1 MTDIF
6 ISYASEDRARVRPL
20 AEALQERG
28 FNVWWDRSLAAG
40 QDYTAIIEKELKEAK
55 AVIVV
60 WTQSSAVSTF
70 VRDEAGRARDE
81 GRLVPVLLDAVQLPL
96 GFGAFQAED
105 FTRWNGGANAP
116 QMQLLVEVLSAK
128 VSGRAV
134 NTSEIERRRRRLGAR
149 VRIVSLLT
157 VIALIAGIAWVVN
170 DFVRPDPPAPD
181 LRAELLR
188 LLADGQLTPEQA
200 IQLAQILEVGALGE
214 TAEARMDGAQPAPP
228 SSASILAE
236 DSGVSEASFEATAR
250 QSYREAFSALA
261 AHPDARVRLAVAQ
274 MSQASTRDAAMQ
286 TLWTYAGEHPD
297 DPLRD
302 EIYLLCGSVGEVNNN
317 PLGQRA
323 LEQAT
328 SLRTRDPAVWRMLSR
343 SYERGNRSSDAAAA
357 AQVSEGVEA
366 QNSGDTAAAERQ
378 LQQALPQL
386 SAPELR
392 APVATELG
400 QIAEG
405 RGDFTAASARFSQAY
420 TAREQVAA
428 ASPDSAAAES
438 IDADAQQLVRA
449 LDLLGPY
456 PRGVRAPAPG
466 SRAAR
471 RRRAGLGIVAALPNS
486 VPHQFAQRRSARAA
500 TAPTF
505 RGRPPGSDANADAV
519 ASARLEEDEFRGPV
533 VALVEVLETR
543 QVRRLIGADLKHDQ
557 SLWRNPAALAE
568 AFYGALAEAPAVR
581 RVKKNQI
588 EGIAQASRLDAE
600 VGRIAAM
607 DAGGPEEPKR
617 FDIVPDRAPCGG
629 LGLDKK
635 RK

>member
-1 MTDIF
+1 MADVF

-40 QDYTAIIEKELKEAK
+40 QDYTAIIEKELKDSK

-134 NTSEIERRRRRLGAR
+134 NTSEIERRRRRLGTRIR
-149 VRIVSLLT
+149 VVSLLT

-188 LLADGQLTPEQA
+188 LLAEGQLTPEQA

-214 TAEARMDGAQPAPP
+214 TAEARMDGAQPAPSSEAP
-228 SSASILAE
+228 SASAMA
-236 DSGVSEASFEATAR
+236 DGVVTEASFDATAR
-250 QSYREAFSALA
+250 EAYRAAFTALA
-261 AHPDARVRLAVAQ
+261 AHPDAQVRLAVAQ
-274 MSQASTRDAAMQ
+274 MSQDGTRDAAMQ
-286 TLWTYAGEHPD
+286 TLWAYANEHPD

-302 EIYLLCGSVGEVNNN
+302 DIYLLCGSVGEVNNN

-343 SYERGNRSSDAAAA
+343 SYERGNRSAEATAA

-366 QNSGDTAAAERQ
+366 QNNGDTAAAEVQ
-378 LQQALPQL
+378 LQLALPQL
-386 SAPELR
+386 AAPEIR

-400 QIAEG
+400 QIAEQ

-420 TAREQVAA
+420 TAREQVAEA
-428 ASPDSAAAES
+428 APDSAAAES
-438 IDADAQQLVRA
+438 IGADAQQLVRA
-449 LDLLGPY
+449 LDRSGRTREACDRL
-456 PRGVRAPAPG
+456 RQAQEEHD
-466 SRAAR
+466 
-471 RRRAGLGIVAALPNS
+471 VAAPDQELLQRCQR
-486 VPHQFAQRRSARAA
+486 QFRTELRNDVQLAPQLRQRSIVVRPEV
-500 TAPTF
+500 TPT
-505 RGRPPGSDANADAV
+505 PTP
-519 ASARLEEDEFRGPV
+519 
-533 VALVEVLETR
+533 
-543 QVRRLIGADLKHDQ
+543 
-557 SLWRNPAALAE
+557 
-568 AFYGALAEAPAVR
+568 
-581 RVKKNQI
+581 
-588 EGIAQASRLDAE
+588 
-600 VGRIAAM
+600 
-607 DAGGPEEPKR
+607 
-617 FDIVPDRAPCGG
+617 
-629 LGLDKK
+629 
-635 RK
+635 

>member
-1 MTDIF
+1 MADVF

-40 QDYTAIIEKELKEAK
+40 QDYTAIIEKELNNSK

-170 DFVRPDPPAPD
+170 DFVRPNPPAPD

-200 IQLAQILEVGALGE
+200 IQLAQILEVGALGG
-214 TAEARMDGAQPAPP
+214 TAEARMGGAQPAPAAEAP
-228 SSASILAE
+228 SASTMAA
-236 DSGVSEASFEATAR
+236 DGAVSEASFDATA
-250 QSYREAFSALA
+250 SEAYRTAFAALA
-261 AHPDARVRLAVAQ
+261 AHPDAQIRLAVAQ
-274 MSQASTRDAAMQ
+274 MSQPGTRDAAMQ
-286 TLWTYAGEHPD
+286 TLWTYANEHPD

-302 EIYLLCGSVGEVNNN
+302 EIYVLCGSVGEANAN
-317 PLGQRA
+317 PLGARA
-323 LEQAT
+323 LEQAAN
-328 SLRTRDPAVWRMLSR
+328 LRGSDPAVWRMLSR
-343 SYERGNRSSDAAAA
+343 SYNRLNRSADAAAA
-357 AQVSEGVEA
+357 AQVSEGA
-366 QNSGDTAAAERQ
+366 AAFNAGDTAAAELQ

-386 SAPELR
+386 TSPQLR
-392 APVATELG
+392 APVASALG
-400 QIAEG
+400 SIAEQ

-420 TAREQVAA
+420 TAREELAEVA
-428 ASPDSAAAES
+428 PNSAAAAE
-438 IDADAQQLVRA
+438 IQADAQQLVRA
-449 LDLLGPY
+449 LDRSGRTREACERL
-456 PRGVRAPAPG
+456 RQAQEQHD
-466 SRAAR
+466 
-471 RRRAGLGIVAALPNS
+471 VAAPDEELL
-486 VPHQFAQRRSARAA
+486 QRCQR
-500 TAPTF
+500 
-505 RGRPPGSDANADAV
+505 
-519 ASARLEEDEFRGPV
+519 EFRTNLRNDVQLAPQ
-533 VALVEVLETR
+533 LRQRSIEV
-543 QVRRLIGADLKHDQ
+543 Q
-557 SLWRNPAALAE
+557 P
-568 AFYGALAEAPAVR
+568 
-581 RVKKNQI
+581 RVT
-588 EGIAQASRLDAE
+588 
-600 VGRIAAM
+600 
-607 DAGGPEEPKR
+607 PTP
-617 FDIVPDRAPCGG
+617 
-629 LGLDKK
+629 
-635 RK
+635 